1 MVCVYCSNETKV
13 TNSRTQ
19 KRLNRTWR
27 RRQCLNCKATVSTI
41 EQLDPSTALKVTN
54 RSGALKPF
62 LRDKLFLSVHFSL
75 QHRKTALTD
84 ATALTDTIIAN
95 VLAQTSDP
103 TISSQTLAE
112 QCFVVLNRFDK
123 VAATHYKA
131 YHDY

>member
-1 MVCVYCSNETKV
+1 MVCVYCDSDTKV
-13 TNSRTQ
+13 TNSRAQ

-27 RRQCLNCKATVSTI
+27 RRQCLNCHATVSTI
-41 EQLDPSTALKVTN
+41 EQLDPSTALKVTK

-84 ATALTDTIIAN
+84 ATALTDTIISN
-95 VLAQTSDP
+95 VLALTSDP
-103 TISSQTLAE
+103 VITSQTLAE
-112 QCFVVLNRFDK
+112 QCHAVLSRFDK

-131 YHDY
+131 YHDH